1 MLSIKIPSRQSF
13 RVITFCLR
21 KLSAITLT
29 FSRIGFISN
38 HVCTLTVALRL
49 FTCRLNDF
57 SYGAV
62 TSFSILCW
70 ILIFPLCTGIVLI

>member
-13 RVITFCLR
+13 RVITFCQR

-29 FSRIGFISN
+29 FGRIGFISN

-49 FTCRLNDF
+49 LPADSMTFPVELLHLLLFCVG
-57 SYGAV
+57 YG
-62 TSFSILCW
+62 SFPCALKLC
-70 ILIFPLCTGIVLI
+70 